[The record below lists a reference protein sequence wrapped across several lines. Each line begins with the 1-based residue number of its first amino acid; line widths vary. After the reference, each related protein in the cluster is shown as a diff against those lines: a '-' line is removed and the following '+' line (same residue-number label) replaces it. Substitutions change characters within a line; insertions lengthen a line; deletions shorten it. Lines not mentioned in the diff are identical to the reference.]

1 MENSERMNNK
11 ESLLMFENWK
21 TARLFNDFMI
31 TQKIKAYN
39 KILKETIDTNN
50 NYYHTFIYVPAHFIH
65 LDLLNK
71 FCEYVEDINKNREH
85 PKGCPTNGETLEI
98 KEDRPQ
104 KIKLSSIVIINHS
117 ITERDEEKINK
128 YEDLCDMSDTPISLN
143 ELSRYWINTGYRE
156 IIKCVVNYNK
166 PSEYKEI
173 LKISSDMSGDLVF
186 NLS

>member
-1 MENSERMNNK
+1 MDNK

-39 KILKETIDTNN
+39 KILKETIDNNN
-50 NYYHTFIYVPAHFIH
+50 NYYHTFIYIPAHFIH

-71 FCEYVEDINKNREH
+71 FCEYVEDINKKRE
-85 PKGCPTNGETLEI
+85 TMEI
-98 KEDRPQ
+98 KDGEKPQ

-117 ITERDEEKINK
+117 ITEEEHPKGCPMNRDEEKINK

-156 IIKCVVNYNK
+156 IIKCVVNYNNQ
-166 PSEYKEI
+166 SEYKEI
-173 LKISSDMSGDLVF
+173 LKISSDMCGDLVF

>member
-1 MENSERMNNK
+1 MDNK

-50 NYYHTFIYVPAHFIH
+50 NYYHTFIYIPAHFIH

-71 FCEYVEDINKNREH
+71 FCEYVEDINKKR
-85 PKGCPTNGETLEI
+85 ETLEI
-98 KEDRPQ
+98 NDEKPQ

-117 ITERDEEKINK
+117 ITEEDEDKINK
-128 YEDLCDMSDTPISLN
+128 YEDLCDMSDTPISIN

-156 IIKCVVNYNK
+156 IIKCVVNYNNQ
-166 PSEYKEI
+166 SEYKEI
-173 LKISSDMSGDLVF
+173 LKISSDMYGDLVF

>member
-1 MENSERMNNK
+1 MDNNK

-39 KILKETIDTNN
+39 KILKETTDNNN
-50 NYYHTFIYVPAHFIH
+50 NYYHTFIYVPKHFIH

-71 FCEYVEDINKNREH
+71 FCEYVGDINKKRRGLN
-85 PKGCPTNGETLEI
+85 CET
-98 KEDRPQ
+98 
-104 KIKLSSIVIINHS
+104 IKLSSIVIINHN
-117 ITERDEEKINK
+117 TTKEDEEKINK
-128 YEDLCDMSDTPISLN
+128 YEDLCDMNETPISIN

-156 IIKCVVNYNK
+156 IIKCVVNYNNQ
-166 PSEYKEI
+166 SEYKEI
-173 LKISSDMSGDLVF
+173 LKISSDMSGDMVF